1 MRNSLEHVIEK
12 HRYWI
17 FFAIT
22 GFVALSTWVT
32 NPILDSNFLF
42 HEGEYVGLLWNMHSF
57 YRGEIQFPLLIHG
70 AMDYIPAFIASFL
83 YGNDHIIVGTRA
95 INTMITWLCW
105 LLFFDLCYS
114 LIPKTNH
121 RGFWI
126 VIVTAIFLLIS
137 PRLNAQ
143 ALVVQWAFL
152 GPRDIFVIATVWCF
166 TKYTVATRLMS
177 QRIFLITG
185 AVSALTALFWSYDR
199 GIMAL
204 AFLAVMFVGV
214 IKDKEKLNATLL
226 FLTACISLVIIQ
238 YSNIFGPL
246 ADNVRNIL
254 YWVKYSKEIFGLSF
268 SEIDRNSLTI
278 AISVVFFCT
287 ATIVVAVI
295 NWPTKTEKKNVFL
308 VIGLILIQVL
318 LLKTILNRPGMPRL
332 IWAIWPSI
340 LMMIYFTS
348 RNITI
353 NFSRNIAINFEI
365 ATGGITATP
374 IQHRANK
381 LYLIVLFFLA
391 LIASNMFQ
399 PIWYGSF
406 IKNILKPKP
415 DTEIVSTEVK
425 SLSKIISQYPDKC
438 IFGWVNEGVITL
450 MAKKRFCTQYPY
462 ATYVSQAEES
472 NLLQQLKSESPSA
485 IVFDVTGDSMMNI
498 DNRSMESRLPNVNK
512 FIQENYP
519 QKLQVGRYLIVSK

>member
-1 MRNSLEHVIEK
+1 MSNSLEQVIEK
-12 HRYWI
+12 YRYWI

-83 YGNDHIIVGTRA
+83 YGNDHIIVGTRV
-95 INTMITWLCW
+95 INTIITWLCW
-105 LLFFDLCYS
+105 VLFFDLCYS
-114 LIPKTNH
+114 LISQANH
-121 RGFWI
+121 RGFWLI
-126 VIVTAIFLLIS
+126 IVTAIFLLFT

-143 ALVVQWAFL
+143 ALVVQQAFL

-166 TKYTVATRLMS
+166 TKYTVATPLMS

-185 AVSALTALFWSYDR
+185 TFSAVAATFWSYDR

-226 FLTACISLVIIQ
+226 LLTACISLVIIQ
-238 YSNIFGPL
+238 YSNIFGSL
-246 ADNVRNIL
+246 TDNVKNII
-254 YWVKYSKEIFGLSF
+254 YWVINSKEVFGIGF
-268 SEIDRNSLTI
+268 SGIDRVSLTFT
-278 AISVVFFCT
+278 ISVVLFCT
-287 ATIVVAVI
+287 ATIAIAVI
-295 NWPTKTEKKNVFL
+295 NWPAKAERKNIFL
-308 VIGLILIQVL
+308 IIGLILIQLL

-348 RNITI
+348 RNI
-353 NFSRNIAINFEI
+353 AINFRI
-365 ATGGITATP
+365 ATGWITATP
-374 IQHRANK
+374 VQHRSNK
-381 LYLIVLFFLA
+381 PYLIVLFFFV
-391 LIASNMFQ
+391 LITNNMFQ
-399 PIWYGSF
+399 PLWYLSF
-406 IKNILKPKP
+406 IKNTLKPKP

-425 SLSKIISQYPDKC
+425 SVSKIISQYPDKC
-438 IFGWVNEGVITL
+438 IFGWVNEGVIAL

-462 ATYVSQAEES
+462 ATYVSQAEEP
-472 NLLQQLKSESPSA
+472 NLLQQLKSESPNA
-485 IVFDVTGDSMMNI
+485 IVFDVSGDSMMNI
-498 DNRSMESRLPNVNK
+498 DNRSMESRLPNVYK

-519 QKLQVGRYLIVSK
+519 KRLQVGRYLIVSK